1 MSNYDPNQ
9 PGQPYDPN
17 SGSNASNPY
26 GQNPYGQNPY
36 GQQPAQPYG
45 QNPYG
50 QQQPGQPAPPA
61 FDPYAQQQ
69 GGYAAVQPPTER
81 PKTLQWA
88 FLLILASGVISAIGS
103 WLVFQS
109 SLFINMFSSQWSAIQ
124 DEFERQMATTPGA
137 MEDPMIQQMM
147 SSPEAFVNEIHS
159 VLSGFLVVSLIIS
172 VGLYFLVGFF
182 VGRGVNA
189 MRIIATILAVISV
202 MGVAG
207 SLVTLATFGGDQ
219 AGVLIVLTLLGV
231 ICGVAGVVFSWLRPS
246 SEYIAARRAARMAG
260 YR

>member
-17 SGSNASNPY
+17 AGSNASNPY
-26 GQNPYGQNPY
+26 GQNPYGQ
-36 GQQPAQPYG
+36 QPAPYG

-50 QQQPGQPAPPA
+50 QQPGQPPA

-69 GGYAAVQPPTER
+69 GGYAAVPPPAER
-81 PKTLQWA
+81 PQTLQWA
-88 FLLILASGVISAIGS
+88 FLLILAAGVISAVAN

-109 SLFINMFSSQWSAIQ
+109 DLFMNMFSSQWSAIK
-124 DEFERQMATTPGA
+124 DEFDRQMASTPGA
-137 MEDPMIQQMM
+137 SEDPMIQQMM

-159 VLSGFLVVSLIIS
+159 TLAGFMVVSLVIS

-189 MRIIATILAVISV
+189 MRVVATILAVLSV
-202 MGVAG
+202 MGVA
-207 SLVTLATFGGDQ
+207 STLAAIATFGGGQ
-219 AGVLIVLTLLGV
+219 AGLLIALTLLGV

-246 SEYIAARRAARMAG
+246 SEYIIARRRARMAG